1 MKGLACVLLLLA
13 ASGASAQE
21 VPEYRDVRAARP
33 DGRTVPVNGLT
44 LVRDSFRIDLRSGAV
59 HLVAP
64 LGGDTFAAVFL
75 GEGGYELTPATAAER
90 RHLQLVTGNASL
102 ETLTD
107 RFTRLVLL
115 FTDRTAAEILGHAP
129 AAQGAPDPE
138 ATRAFEN
145 YLARQQSGKLPNL
158 HLRLLADLLNRPA
171 RADGVF
177 LAYVEGQAHPP
188 ALLAVDPLGM
198 SNLTSRF
205 SFFGGEEVAL
215 VTFDHDNAGVWYL
228 SALAAS
234 AVGGRGKPTRGVADA
249 THYEI
254 ETTLDGGS
262 IRGVTTITARPLT
275 DGLRMMSLHIFPK
288 LRIRRASLERD
299 GAAVPLAIIHD
310 EIEQGWWSRVTG
322 GEVADADVGIVFPEP
337 LARDEDVRVRLE
349 YDGSDVLEGANGQYS
364 VRARASWYPNLGT
377 FSDVATYGL
386 TFRFGGRNQLVSVGE
401 LVSER
406 TEGGQKVAVWK
417 SDVPMRVAGFNYG
430 QFRKRSQD
438 DKESGVAVD
447 VYTHPDRSQ
456 MAGTALADAM
466 NTSRV
471 GKAYFG
477 APPFRRLSITQ
488 QVEANFGQSWPS
500 LVYLP
505 PTALLTSTDFA
516 FANVDPR
523 ALASLKEFANTVG
536 WHEVAHQWWGHEVG
550 WASYRDQWLSEGF
563 AEFTAALVLELSS
576 GRDTA
581 DRFWELRRLEVLD
594 RGQGAVPNDE
604 AGAITQGFRLATTRS
619 PAASSA
625 LLYSKGAFVV
635 HMLRMMMREDGAAE
649 PDAAFRA
656 MMHDFVKTWAGRNPS
671 TDDFQAVSERHMT
684 PRMNLTGDGR
694 LTWFFDQW
702 VHGTHVP
709 TLTSALE
716 AADLGGGRYRIAGTI
731 AQAGVPEG
739 FRSLVPIYLDFG
751 NGRLTKIGTVPMSGT
766 AVQKM
771 SAELELPQRPRRVL
785 INGRHD
791 VLSR

>member
-1 MKGLACVLLLLA
+1 
-13 ASGASAQE
+13 
-21 VPEYRDVRAARP
+21 
-33 DGRTVPVNGLT
+33 
-44 LVRDSFRIDLRSGAV
+44 
-59 HLVAP
+59 
-64 LGGDTFAAVFL
+64 
-75 GEGGYELTPATAAER
+75 
-90 RHLQLVTGNASL
+90 
-102 ETLTD
+102 
-107 RFTRLVLL
+107 
-115 FTDRTAAEILGHAP
+115 
-129 AAQGAPDPE
+129 
-138 ATRAFEN
+138 
-145 YLARQQSGKLPNL
+145 
-158 HLRLLADLLNRPA
+158 
-171 RADGVF
+171 
-177 LAYVEGQAHPP
+177 
-188 ALLAVDPLGM
+188 
-198 SNLTSRF
+198 
-205 SFFGGEEVAL
+205 
-215 VTFDHDNAGVWYL
+215 
-228 SALAAS
+228 
-234 AVGGRGKPTRGVADA
+234 
-249 THYEI
+249 
-254 ETTLDGGS
+254 
-262 IRGVTTITARPLT
+262 
-275 DGLRMMSLHIFPK
+275 
-288 LRIRRASLERD
+288 
-299 GAAVPLAIIHD
+299 
-310 EIEQGWWSRVTG
+310 
-322 GEVADADVGIVFPEP
+322 
-337 LARDEDVRVRLE
+337 
-349 YDGSDVLEGANGQYS
+349 
-364 VRARASWYPNLGT
+364 
-377 FSDVATYGL
+377 
-386 TFRFGGRNQLVSVGE
+386 
-401 LVSER
+401 
-406 TEGGQKVAVWK
+406 
-417 SDVPMRVAGFNYG
+417 
-430 QFRKRSQD
+430 
-438 DKESGVAVD
+438 
-447 VYTHPDRSQ
+447 
-456 MAGTALADAM
+456 M

-684 PRMNLTGDGR
+684 PRMNLAGDGR
-694 LTWFFDQW
+694 LTWFFDQS

-739 FRSLVPIYLDFG
+739 FRALVPIYLDFG